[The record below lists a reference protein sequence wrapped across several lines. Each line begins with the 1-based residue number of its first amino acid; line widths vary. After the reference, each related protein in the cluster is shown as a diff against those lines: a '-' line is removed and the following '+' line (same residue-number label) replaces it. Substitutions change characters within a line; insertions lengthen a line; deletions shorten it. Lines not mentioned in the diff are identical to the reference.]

1 MRTMKMTKFQGISID
16 GVLGILLKENS
27 GRNDRKLVS
36 WDETVPLRPISLII
50 HEERHGKRQVQ
61 RSR

>member
-1 MRTMKMTKFQGISID
+1 MTKFQGISID

-36 WDETVPLRPISLII
+36 
-50 HEERHGKRQVQ
+50 
-61 RSR
+61 